1 MLIYLSIVGN
11 NDDLAIILQTFTSTT
26 LLPKG
31 SNMEVILS
39 LACHSLCNASSMSL
53 FKAATCCTKNLSYI
67 TWSNVFRL
75 VVPRGTYS
83 YESSAVMTGCDCET
97 LDFMHPVI
105 PLYTGV

>member
-1 MLIYLSIVGN
+1 MLIYLSTVGN

-26 LLPKG
+26 LLSKG

-39 LACHSLCNASSMSL
+39 LACHPLCNASSMSL

-83 YESSAVMTGCDCET
+83 YESLQNQV
-97 LDFMHPVI
+97 L
-105 PLYTGV
+105 